1 MVTEELKSLTD
12 RAFAYPQATLK
23 VIKIEGSRGDI
34 QQGVDLGY
42 GARNPQDPSHPHE
55 EFGQLDLMGLK
66 RLEARATFSSAG
78 GLFVGGLHRGWTR
91 QAGGFPMFQYF
102 LNLGKGQCE

>member
-1 MVTEELKSLTD
+1 V
-12 RAFAYPQATLK
+12 
-23 VIKIEGSRGDI
+23 
-34 QQGVDLGY
+34 
-42 GARNPQDPSHPHE
+42 
-55 EFGQLDLMGLK
+55 GLK

-78 GLFVGGLHRGWTR
+78 GLFGGGLHRGWTR